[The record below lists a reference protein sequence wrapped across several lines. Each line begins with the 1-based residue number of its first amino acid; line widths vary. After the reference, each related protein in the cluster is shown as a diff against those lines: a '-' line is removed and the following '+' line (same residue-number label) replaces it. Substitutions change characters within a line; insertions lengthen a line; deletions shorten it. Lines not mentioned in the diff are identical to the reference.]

1 MPKPVVAGRA
11 SARPAGLSVLSSVS
25 LSSPVERVFREE
37 HGRVLS
43 ILIGLLGDFALAEDA
58 LQETFVAALE
68 HWPRQM
74 PDNPAAWL
82 VAVGRRKA
90 IDRLRRDKNR
100 EEKTALL
107 ADPRPDPLDDPA
119 AMDETAIPDERL
131 KLIFTCCHPALS
143 LEARVALTLRTLG
156 GLDTAEIARAFLV
169 PVPTMNQRLTRAKT
183 KIRAAGIP
191 YEVPPARAIP
201 ERLDGVLAVLYLIF
215 NEGYAATAGDD
226 LIRQELCAEA
236 IRLTSALVELLASRP
251 DLGPQ
256 PEAMGLLA
264 LMLLHD
270 SRRAARVDAAGDLVL
285 LEDQDRGRWNRAEID
300 AGLALLDRVLALRR
314 PGPYQ
319 IQAAI
324 AALHAGARASADTDW
339 PQIAALYGEL
349 RRYAPS
355 PVVELNR
362 AVAVGMARGPLAGLA
377 LLQRAE
383 LAEALDGY
391 HWYHAAV
398 ADFLRRAGYRG
409 EARAAYVLALSL
421 CENRAERTFL
431 TRRIEEVG

>member
-1 MPKPVVAGRA
+1 V
-11 SARPAGLSVLSSVS
+11 SAFPPA
-25 LSSPVERVFREE
+25 VERVFREE

-43 ILIGLLGDFALAEDA
+43 ILIGLLGDFDLAEDA
-58 LQETFVAALE
+58 LQETFIAALE
-68 HWPRQM
+68 HWPRGA

-82 VAVGRRKA
+82 VTVGRRKA
-90 IDRLRRDKNR
+90 IDRLRRDRRR
-100 EEKTALL
+100 EEKTAWL
-107 ADPRPDPLDDPA
+107 ADPNPGPFDDPA

-143 LEARVALTLRTLG
+143 PEARVALTLRTLG
-156 GLDTAEIARAFLV
+156 GLSTAEIARAFLV
-169 PVPTMNQRLTRAKT
+169 PIPTMNQRLTRAKT

-191 YEVPPARAIP
+191 YDVPPVEAIP

-226 LIRQELCAEA
+226 LIRRELCAEA
-236 IRLTSALVELLASRP
+236 IRLASALVELLASRP

-264 LMLLHD
+264 LMRLHD
-270 SRRAARVDAAGDLVL
+270 SRRDARVDAAGNLVL
-285 LEDQDRGRWNRAEID
+285 LEDQDRARWDRGQID
-300 AGLALLDRVLALRR
+300 AGAALLERALALRR

-324 AALHAGARASADTDW
+324 AALHAGARTAADTDW
-339 PQIAALYGEL
+339 PQIAALYEEL
-349 RRYAPS
+349 LHRAPS
-355 PVVELNR
+355 PVVALNR

-398 ADFLRRAGYRG
+398 ADFLRRAGYR
-409 EARAAYVLALSL
+409 EQARAAYTLALAL
-421 CENRAERTFL
+421 CENRAERAFL
-431 TRRIEEVG
+431 SRRIEEM